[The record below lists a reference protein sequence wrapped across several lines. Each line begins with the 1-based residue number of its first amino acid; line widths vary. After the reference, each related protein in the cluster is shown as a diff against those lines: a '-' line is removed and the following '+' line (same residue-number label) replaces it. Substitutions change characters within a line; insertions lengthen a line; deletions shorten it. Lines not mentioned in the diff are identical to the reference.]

1 MSKLPP
7 VDLIEK
13 ICHGEDLHI
22 SEALGEMTV
31 SVSVDRSYDILLAL
45 RNDKEL
51 AFDQLI
57 DLCGVDFS
65 AFGQE
70 SEEPDCSFPGAPE
83 LSVVYH
89 LLSLDNSFRLRL
101 KVQLDKDVPILR
113 SVANIWPVA
122 NWLEREAFDMYGMIF
137 EGHPDLRRLLTDYG
151 FIGHPFRK
159 DFPISGHV
167 EMRYDEEKGRVVYQP
182 VSIEPRVLVP
192 RVIREEGYG
201 G

>member
-31 SVSVDRSYDILLAL
+31 SVSVDKSYDILLAL

-65 AFGQE
+65 AFG
-70 SEEPDCSFPGAPE
+70 
-83 LSVVYH
+83 
-89 LLSLDNSFRLRL
+89 
-101 KVQLDKDVPILR
+101 
-113 SVANIWPVA
+113 
-122 NWLEREAFDMYGMIF
+122 
-137 EGHPDLRRLLTDYG
+137 
-151 FIGHPFRK
+151 
-159 DFPISGHV
+159 
-167 EMRYDEEKGRVVYQP
+167 
-182 VSIEPRVLVP
+182 
-192 RVIREEGYG
+192 
-201 G
+201 